1 MDGEVPQGRD
11 LERGRHCVKG
21 RQCASEGLAEAWG
34 SL

>member
-11 LERGRHCVKG
+11 LERGRHCVNWS
-21 RQCASEGLAEAWG
+21 QWASEGLAEAWG